1 MIGTRK
7 VQLTK
12 YWALPA
18 IARNYITTTSFYK
31 IHNMDTPQI
40 LLTPVPVNDFTELI
54 KATINHAFET
64 KQRKEFEEKL
74 LSATETCK
82 IFTPH
87 ISKSTLHQWTDQ
99 GLIPVYRI
107 GGRIF
112 YKYSEV
118 LESAQRIKK
127 FDRNKFITEWSKK

>member
-1 MIGTRK
+1 MEAAQ
-7 VQLTK
+7 V
-12 YWALPA
+12 
-18 IARNYITTTSFYK
+18 
-31 IHNMDTPQI
+31 
-40 LLTPVPVNDFTELI
+40 LLTPVPVDYFTELI
-54 KATINHAFET
+54 KATINNAFEI

-127 FDRNKFITEWSKK
+127 FDRNKLLSEWSKK

>member
-1 MIGTRK
+1 
-7 VQLTK
+7 
-12 YWALPA
+12 
-18 IARNYITTTSFYK
+18 
-31 IHNMDTPQI
+31 MDTPQI

-74 LSATETCK
+74 LTAVEACK
-82 IFTPH
+82 IFVPA
-87 ISKSTLHQWTDQ
+87 IAKSTLHQWTAQ

-112 YKYSEV
+112 YKYSEIID
-118 LESAQRIKK
+118 SAQRIKK
-127 FDRNKFITEWSKK
+127 FDRNKFIAEWSEK